1 MDNINKKIM
10 YLSFEIVFAILII
23 VFNFIVF
30 YKGDTPSQVFAYSNK
45 INALELKE
53 VTPLEL
59 TNIVPVTND
68 IALKEYNKSHYQIYN
83 PNNSK
88 MNYRL
93 IYRMYNSTVK
103 PEWFNYYLKMDDKE
117 YISNL
122 GNLGP
127 KNSEDYIDLI
137 LKEGTINKNKTID
150 FEYLIWLDYNVNNE
164 AQNKSFSS
172 KLIVET
178 Y

>member
-1 MDNINKKIM
+1 MNDINKKIM
-10 YLSFEIVFAILII
+10 YLSFEILFASLII

-30 YKGDTPSQVFAYSNK
+30 YKSDTPSQVFAYNNA

-53 VTPLEL
+53 ITPLEL
-59 TNIVPVTND
+59 TNIVPMTND
-68 IALKEYNKSHYQIYN
+68 EALKEYNKSHYQIIN
-83 PNNSK
+83 NNNSK
-88 MNYRL
+88 INYRL
-93 IYRMYNSTVK
+93 IYRMYNSSVK
-103 PEWFNYYLKMDDKE
+103 PEWLNYYLKLDDNE
-117 YISNL
+117 IISNL

-127 KNSEDYIDLI
+127 KTNEEYIDII
-137 LKEGTINKNKTID
+137 LKEGTINKNETID